1 MRNVSTRP
9 SGIIE
14 ATVGQ
19 DLVCCFCCVEDDNM
33 LAAELQRVYLAVLM
47 SPFKELM
54 LS

>member
-14 ATVGQ
+14 AAVGQ

-33 LAAELQRVYLAVLM
+33 QAAELQRVYLAVLM